1 MINQRVAQ
9 TRRLGSVI
17 GLMIVCACSDHPTG
31 SATAAPTIGKAVV
44 TANEHN
50 VLSAV
55 ASAAVSDAD
64 SIAVVFRRA
73 DDTMSADTSAAV
85 LVRNGHAD
93 VSMLGL
99 RPSTKYNVRL
109 VAWAGDR
116 STTGDV
122 IVFSTAALPADLP
135 SYTAAG
141 TDPSP
146 GFVVFASGPYAIAID
161 NSGRIVWYR
170 RFPHT
175 AGLAFVAQANGR
187 YFARPT
193 SPDPADSEHWVELN
207 ALGEVVRQL
216 PCTGGLVSRPHDLIV
231 QPGGSYWLMC
241 DDVRVVDL
249 SSQGGQSNAKVTG
262 TAIQHI
268 GADGR
273 PLFLW
278 SPFDHL
284 DITDLDPSK
293 RAGSTV
299 NWTHGN
305 ALDLDSEGNIMISF
319 RNLEEVTR
327 INGTTG
333 AVLSRLGGRK
343 NQFTISGSTNPPFAQ
358 QHSARL
364 SSANEI
370 ILLDNL
376 GNPSESRA
384 ERYTLDWASMTAKMT
399 GSFGSSPG
407 VVTAIGGSVQSL
419 PAGRM
424 LVSFGTA
431 GRVEEYDAAGNVVWR
446 IDGNP
451 GYVFR
456 AQRIN
461 SLYAP
466 GAGTTR

>member
-1 MINQRVAQ
+1 MSNQRPAQ
-9 TRRLGSVI
+9 IRRLGSVI
-17 GLMIVCACSDHPTG
+17 GLMILFACSDHPTG
-31 SATAAPTIGKAVV
+31 SATAAPAIGKAVV

-55 ASAAVSDAD
+55 ASVAVSDAD
-64 SIAVVFRRA
+64 SIAVVFRDA
-73 DDTMSADTSAAV
+73 DGVAGTDTSAAV
-85 LVRNGHAD
+85 PVRNGHAD
-93 VSMLGL
+93 ISVLGL
-99 RPSTKYNVRL
+99 RPSTTYHLRL
-109 VAWAGDR
+109 IAWAGDR

-122 IVFSTAALPADLP
+122 IVFSTGALPADLP

-141 TDPSP
+141 ADPSP

-170 RFPHT
+170 RFSHS

-193 SPDPADSEHWVELN
+193 SADTADSEHWVELD
-207 ALGEVVRQL
+207 ALGNVVHQL
-216 PCTGGLVSRPHDLIV
+216 PCAGGLVSRPHDLIV
-231 QPGGSYWLMC
+231 QLDESYWLMC
-241 DDVRVVDL
+241 DDTRTVDL
-249 SSQGGQSNAKVTG
+249 SREGGQANAKVTG

-273 PLFLW
+273 LLFSW

-284 DITDLDPSK
+284 DITDLDASK
-293 RAGSTV
+293 RAGTAV

-305 ALDLDSEGNIMISF
+305 ALDLDSAGNIVVSF

-358 QHSARL
+358 QHSARV

-384 ERYTLDWASMTAKMT
+384 ERYTVDWGSRTARLT

-419 PAGRM
+419 PGGRM

-446 IDGNP
+446 IQGNP

-456 AQRIN
+456 AQRIT